1 MKTNKILLIEDEIKI
16 SDMLKLMFHENGC
29 HVEVAYD
36 GNSGEKLFKNQS
48 YNFIFLDIMLPDTDG
63 YEVCRNIRKIN
74 KEIPIIM
81 LSALDSLEDKIKG
94 YEAGADDYIGKPFQF
109 KEIFMKMNV
118 FINRNSRHSS
128 NNILTAGTLKMNL
141 DTKKVVRDEVVI
153 NLTAKEFQL
162 LEYLIRNKNKV
173 VTRKEIAMNVWDV
186 DFDTNTNIID
196 VYISYIRNKVDKQFQ
211 HKLIQTQLGMGFIL
225 METN

>member
-1 MKTNKILLIEDEIKI
+1 MKSKKILLIEDEIKI
-16 SDMLKLMFHENGC
+16 SNMLKLMLQENGC
-29 HVEVAYD
+29 QVEVAYD
-36 GNSGEKLFKNQS
+36 GKTGQELFKNQS

-63 YEVCRNIRKIN
+63 YEVCRNIRQMD
-74 KEIPIIM
+74 KETPIIM
-81 LSALDSLEDKIKG
+81 ISALDSLEDKIRG

-118 FINRNSRHSS
+118 FTNRNFGPSS
-128 NNILTAGTLKMNL
+128 QNILTAGTLKMNL

-173 VTRKEIAMNVWDV
+173 VSRKEIAMNVWDV

-211 HKLIQTQLGMGFIL
+211 HKLIQTQVGMGFIL
-225 METN
+225 KETN